1 MQNSKNTGGSQ
12 FFPNRNR
19 LYDPKLLEK
28 VVRLRQALH
37 ACPELSGHEEK
48 TKLLLK
54 RFLQE
59 NTTLELNDCGAG
71 FYAAHIETKRDLP
84 GIALRADYD
93 ALPLP
98 NGGAAHLCG
107 HDGHAA
113 VLCGVAL
120 ILSNMKVGRNVFLLF
135 QPAEETGE
143 GAQSCLELFDLENV
157 GEIYGAHDLPGFP
170 FGEIT
175 TREGTFACASQG
187 VTLELLGKSTHA
199 AYPELGISPANTV
212 GRLLS
217 ELPGLV
223 PESKDGKL
231 LLCTVIGAQLGEK
244 AFGMAASNAEVWLT
258 MRAERDEDLS
268 DMHRSISGRAQALAS
283 EAGLKFQQE
292 VQDVF
297 PATVN
302 DRLCAER
309 VLTACHGKVLEQPM
323 RWSEDF
329 GHYLKRCKGAF
340 FGIGAGAEQP
350 PLHNTGYDYPD
361 SLLLPSIDAFLNI
374 LESFGN

>member
-1 MQNSKNTGGSQ
+1 MQDLKNTGNGQTSLIGE
-12 FFPNRNR
+12 R
-19 LYDPKLLEK
+19 LFDSDFLGKI
-28 VVRLRQALH
+28 VRLRQALH

-48 TKLLLK
+48 TKALLK
-54 RFLQE
+54 QFLQE
-59 NTTLELNDCGAG
+59 NTSLELHDCGTG
-71 FYAAHIETKRDLP
+71 FYAAHIETDRNLP

-98 NGGAAHLCG
+98 NGGTAHLCG

-120 ILSNMKVGRNVFLLF
+120 VLSSMTVGRNVFLLF

-157 GEIYGAHDLPGFP
+157 GEIYGAHNLPGFP
-170 FGEIT
+170 FGEVT

-187 VTLELLGKSTHA
+187 VTLELSGKSTHA

-223 PESKDGKL
+223 PESQGGKL

-244 AFGMAASNAEVWLT
+244 AFGMAASDAEVWLT
-258 MRAERDEDLS
+258 MRAERDKDLS

-283 EAGLKFQQE
+283 EEGLKFHQK
-292 VQDVF
+292 VQDIF

-302 DRLCAER
+302 DHLCAER

-340 FGIGAGAEQP
+340 FGIGAGTEQL

-361 SLLLPSIDAFLNI
+361 SLLLPSIKAFLNI

>member
-1 MQNSKNTGGSQ
+1 
-12 FFPNRNR
+12 
-19 LYDPKLLEK
+19 
-28 VVRLRQALH
+28 
-37 ACPELSGHEEK
+37 
-48 TKLLLK
+48 
-54 RFLQE
+54 
-59 NTTLELNDCGAG
+59 
-71 FYAAHIETKRDLP
+71 
-84 GIALRADYD
+84 
-93 ALPLP
+93 
-98 NGGAAHLCG
+98 
-107 HDGHAA
+107 
-113 VLCGVAL
+113 
-120 ILSNMKVGRNVFLLF
+120 
-135 QPAEETGE
+135 
-143 GAQSCLELFDLENV
+143 
-157 GEIYGAHDLPGFP
+157 
-170 FGEIT
+170 
-175 TREGTFACASQG
+175 
-187 VTLELLGKSTHA
+187 
-199 AYPELGISPANTV
+199 
-212 GRLLS
+212 
-217 ELPGLV
+217 
-223 PESKDGKL
+223 
-231 LLCTVIGAQLGEK
+231 
-244 AFGMAASNAEVWLT
+244 MAASNAEVWLT

>member
-1 MQNSKNTGGSQ
+1 M
-12 FFPNRNR
+12 
-19 LYDPKLLEK
+19 
-28 VVRLRQALH
+28 
-37 ACPELSGHEEK
+37 
-48 TKLLLK
+48 
-54 RFLQE
+54 
-59 NTTLELNDCGAG
+59 
-71 FYAAHIETKRDLP
+71 
-84 GIALRADYD
+84 
-93 ALPLP
+93 
-98 NGGAAHLCG
+98 
-107 HDGHAA
+107 
-113 VLCGVAL
+113 
-120 ILSNMKVGRNVFLLF
+120 GRNVFLLF

-157 GEIYGAHDLPGFP
+157 GEIYGAHNLPGFP